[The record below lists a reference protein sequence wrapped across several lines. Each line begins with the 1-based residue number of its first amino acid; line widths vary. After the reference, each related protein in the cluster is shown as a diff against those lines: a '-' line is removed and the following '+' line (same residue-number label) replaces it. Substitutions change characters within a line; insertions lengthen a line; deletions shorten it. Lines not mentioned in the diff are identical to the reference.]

1 MTTEIRRLLDEGA
14 ARLQA
19 RCSQPRREAEFL
31 LAEALG
37 RTRAYLL
44 AHAEERII
52 TGEATDRYE
61 AKLARRA
68 RGEPMAYIQGEKEF
82 WSLPLRVGPEVLIP
96 RPETER
102 LVELA
107 LDLLPADKAKA
118 VLDLG
123 TGSGAIALAL
133 ASERP
138 LCRILG
144 SDISAEAVWLAEEN
158 ARRFGFRNVEFRRG
172 DWYEAVREQR
182 FDLIVCNPPYIADGD
197 PRVEADVRRFEP
209 PGALFAGADGLQA
222 LREVISKAG
231 RHLHT
236 GGWLLVEHGDR
247 QGGVVRELMDA
258 AGLVVVKTV
267 LDLAG
272 KERCSTAR
280 FSPADSGSHARR
292 ATPVD

>member
-1 MTTEIRRLLDEGA
+1 
-14 ARLQA
+14 
-19 RCSQPRREAEFL
+19 
-31 LAEALG
+31 
-37 RTRAYLL
+37 
-44 AHAEERII
+44 
-52 TGEATDRYE
+52 
-61 AKLARRA
+61 
-68 RGEPMAYIQGEKEF
+68 
-82 WSLPLRVGPEVLIP
+82 
-96 RPETER
+96 
-102 LVELA
+102 
-107 LDLLPADKAKA
+107 

-138 LCRILG
+138 LCRVLG
-144 SDISAEAVWLAEEN
+144 SDISAEAVRLAKEN
-158 ARRFGFRNVEFRRG
+158 ALRVGVRNVEFRRG

-197 PRVEADVRRFEP
+197 PRAEADVWRFEP

-222 LREVISKAG
+222 LREIISKAG

-272 KERCSTAR
+272 KERCSAAR
-280 FSPADSGSHARR
+280 FSPVDSGSHARR
-292 ATPVD
+292 ATAVD